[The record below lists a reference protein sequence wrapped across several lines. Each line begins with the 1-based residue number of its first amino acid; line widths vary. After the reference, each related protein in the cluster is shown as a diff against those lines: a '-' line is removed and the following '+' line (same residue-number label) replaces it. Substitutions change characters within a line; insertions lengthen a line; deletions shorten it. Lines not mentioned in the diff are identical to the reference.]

1 MFLLK
6 QYRAKV
12 VFYRPPTWTVGLQRS
27 LVWHYSRD
35 ELNLPR
41 ELGLSLSKPVCSPVD
56 RAVLRRLMFIV
67 PLSTLLKAPHM
78 PGKYLRNIA
87 KWQNVHGYYHCI
99 ISYHVSFQWSISLR
113 VWLMGSKTGLYLRS
127 VFKKLIL
134 CSAVSASTGYP

>member
-56 RAVLRRLMFIV
+56 RAVLCRLMFIV
-67 PLSTLLKAPHM
+67 PLSTLFKSPA
-78 PGKYLRNIA
+78 YARE
-87 KWQNVHGYYHCI
+87 
-99 ISYHVSFQWSISLR
+99 VS
-113 VWLMGSKTGLYLRS
+113 
-127 VFKKLIL
+127 
-134 CSAVSASTGYP
+134 